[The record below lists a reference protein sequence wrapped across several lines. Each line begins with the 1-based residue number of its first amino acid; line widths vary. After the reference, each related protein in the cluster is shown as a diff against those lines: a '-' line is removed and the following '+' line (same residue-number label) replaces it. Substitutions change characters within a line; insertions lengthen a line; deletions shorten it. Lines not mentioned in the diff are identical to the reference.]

1 MTLSRERQSPARLYP
16 FLLAIEVA
24 GAVTIL
30 WHGVPIYRSLLEKT
44 FVEHVDGTVVAWAIT
59 GIVLIQATYWL
70 STFKVFPS
78 LAVSPHIFAGHAIA
92 FLSRLNF
99 VFVSGLF
106 ASLVYARGPEIEF
119 VAWRAIMLA
128 AVLFSMF
135 CFSLEL
141 ERLAKL
147 FLGVDHRRSRANV
160 GG

>member
-1 MTLSRERQSPARLYP
+1 MNLSREKQNSARLYP
-16 FLLAIEVA
+16 FLLAIEMA

-44 FVEHVDGTVVAWAIT
+44 FVEHVDGSVVAWAIA
-59 GIVLIQATYWL
+59 GIVLIQAAYWL

-78 LAVSPHIFAGHAIA
+78 LAVSPHVFAGHAIA
-92 FLSRLNF
+92 FIARLNF

-106 ASLVYARGPEIEF
+106 ATLVYARGPEIEF
-119 VAWRAIMLA
+119 VAWRALMLA

-147 FLGVDHRRSRANV
+147 FLETSHRSI
-160 GG
+160 

>member
-1 MTLSRERQSPARLYP
+1 MNSLPEKDRTARLYP
-16 FLLAIEVA
+16 LLLAIEVA

-44 FVEHVDGTVVAWAIT
+44 FVEHVDGWVVGWAIA
-59 GIVLIQATYWL
+59 GIVLIQAPYWL
-70 STFKVFPS
+70 STFKVFPA
-78 LAVSPHIFAGHAIA
+78 LAVSPHIFAGHALT

-106 ASLVYARGPEIEF
+106 ASLVYARGPDIEF

-147 FLGVDHRRSRANV
+147 FLETDHRR
-160 GG
+160 

>member
-1 MTLSRERQSPARLYP
+1 MQNPTRLYP

-44 FVEHVDGTVVAWAIT
+44 FIERVDGTVVGWAIA
-59 GIVLIQATYWL
+59 GVALIQTPYWL

-78 LAVSPHIFAGHAIA
+78 LAVPSHIFAGHAVV

-99 VFVSGLF
+99 IFVSGLF
-106 ASLVYARGPEIEF
+106 ASLVYARGPDIEF
-119 VAWRAIMLA
+119 VPWRALILA

-147 FLGVDHRRSRANV
+147 FLQAGSRRR
-160 GG
+160 

>member
-1 MTLSRERQSPARLYP
+1 MALLPEMQNPARLYP

-24 GAVTIL
+24 GAVMIL

-44 FVEHVDGTVVAWAIT
+44 FIEHVDGSVVSWAMV
-59 GIVLIQATYWL
+59 GIVLIHAPYWL

-92 FLSRLNF
+92 FIARLNF

-119 VAWRAIMLA
+119 VAWRAIMLI

-147 FLGVDHRRSRANV
+147 FREVEHRRR
-160 GG
+160 

>member
-1 MTLSRERQSPARLYP
+1 MSARRETAMTLSREKQSPARLYSL
-16 FLLAIEVA
+16 LLAIEAA

-30 WHGVPIYRSLLEKT
+30 WHGVPIYRSLLENT
-44 FVEHVDGTVVAWAIT
+44 FVERVDGSVIGWAIA
-59 GIVLIQATYWL
+59 GIALIQAPYWF
-70 STFKVFPS
+70 STLKVSRS
-78 LAVSPHIFAGHAIA
+78 LAVPRHVLAGHAIA

-119 VAWRAIMLA
+119 IAWRSIMLA

-147 FLGVDHRRSRANV
+147 FLEGRS
-160 GG
+160 

>member
-1 MTLSRERQSPARLYP
+1 LTPVKQNPARLYP
-16 FLLAIEVA
+16 LLLALEVA

-30 WHGVPIYRSLLEKT
+30 WHGLPIYRSLLERT
-44 FVEHVDGTVVAWAIT
+44 YVEHSNGSAVGWAIA
-59 GIVLIQATYWL
+59 GIILIEAPYWV

-92 FLSRLNF
+92 FSSRLNF

-106 ASLVYARGPEIEF
+106 ASLVYTRGPDIEF
-119 VAWRAIMLA
+119 VAWRAVVLA

-141 ERLAKL
+141 ERLARL
-147 FLGVDHRRSRANV
+147 FLDVNDRRN
-160 GG
+160 

>member
-1 MTLSRERQSPARLYP
+1 MALLPKEQSPARLYP

-24 GAVTIL
+24 GAVIIL
-30 WHGVPIYRSLLEKT
+30 WHGLPIYRSLLAKT
-44 FVEHVDGTVVAWAIT
+44 FVERADDTVVGWAIA
-59 GIVLIQATYWL
+59 GIVLIQAPYWL

-78 LAVSPHIFAGHAIA
+78 LAVSPHIFAAHALA

-106 ASLVYARGPEIEF
+106 ASLVYTRGPEIEF
-119 VAWRAIMLA
+119 VPWRALMLA

-141 ERLAKL
+141 ERLSRL
-147 FLGVDHRRSRANV
+147 FLEAERRPR
-160 GG
+160 

>member
-1 MTLSRERQSPARLYP
+1 MNLSPGKDRTARLYP
-16 FLLAIEVA
+16 VLLASEVA

-44 FVEHVDGTVVAWAIT
+44 FVEHVDASVVGWAIA
-59 GIVLIQATYWL
+59 GVALIQAPYWL

-78 LAVSPHIFAGHAIA
+78 LAIARHIFAGHALA

-119 VAWRAIMLA
+119 VAWRAVMLA

-147 FLGVDHRRSRANV
+147 CLEVDHRR
-160 GG
+160 

>member
-1 MTLSRERQSPARLYP
+1 MQNPARLYP
-16 FLLAIEVA
+16 FLLASEVA
-24 GAVTIL
+24 GAVAIL

-44 FVEHVDGTVVAWAIT
+44 FIDPVDGTVVGWAIS
-59 GIVLIQATYWL
+59 GIVLIQAPYWL
-70 STFKVFPS
+70 STFKVFP
-78 LAVSPHIFAGHAIA
+78 LLKVARHIFAGHALA
-92 FLSRLNF
+92 FLARLNF

-106 ASLVYARGPEIEF
+106 ASLVYARGPDIEF

-147 FLGVDHRRSRANV
+147 FLEADHRR
-160 GG
+160 